1 MKLPAFRLWLPKRP
15 PAPLALLSTR
25 KPVAHRARS
34 PRGSACAPTRF
45 GETVSKNLN
54 TTYNIHGAHPPN
66 RAPRDRLWK
75 RQPLQRWRQPP
86 NLLAKP
92 GRPLRVVSPLRLA
105 LQDVWRVAIAILRH
119 GSADHWPHFK
129 THARKVWGHATL
141 IGQLLLSCPS
151 AECTAPARSRS
162 SPAHHIPLHT
172 GRFVQSC

>member
-1 MKLPAFRLWLPKRP
+1 MGKGGLKKSVGTIWSCKVYVSKPESS
-15 PAPLALLSTR
+15 LSF
-25 KPVAHRARS
+25 RS
-34 PRGSACAPTRF
+34 PHMILQNVFRIN
-45 GETVSKNLN
+45 K
-54 TTYNIHGAHPPN
+54 TYNIHGAHPPN

-75 RQPLQRWRQPP
+75 RRPLQRWRQPP
-86 NLLAKP
+86 NLLARP

-105 LQDVWRVAIAILRH
+105 LQDVWRVAIAIWRH